1 MKIFTS
7 KEVYEGQKEAIE
19 KFGIP
24 SITLLGNAALA
35 ATDVIIQRLKDCA
48 RKNILIF
55 AGKGDNGGDGFA
67 IGTML
72 YSKGYNA
79 IIVFLEEK
87 GKISNDALI
96 NLKRA
101 NNLGIVESPS
111 LTKIKKYILD
121 SDIVVDALFDYET
134 NGKIGKPYDTI
145 IEYINNFS
153 KYTISIDIPSGLNGD
168 TGSILNTA
176 VKADETI
183 VFEYPKLGLLIREG
197 SEYAGNITI
206 TDINFPKE
214 IINNLKT
221 KYHYIDKKE
230 ACEMLP
236 KRKIR
241 SNKGDFGNLAIIGG
255 QSSMIGSLYF
265 ASKSA
270 YRIGVGIVN
279 AYSVSDDISTL
290 QSLLPE
296 AIIHLYNQD
305 NSEKILQNISKYD
318 GIVVGPGMGVSQFNQ
333 NFIKEILLKSDNSII
348 IDADG
353 INNLVEIKEFL
364 NKANKIPVI
373 TPHPGEMS
381 RLLNLS
387 IKQILDNPLE
397 LASHFAKE
405 HNTIVLLKDSRT
417 IIAHPNGQIYINT
430 TGSNALSKAGSGD
443 VLSGIIGGLVAQ
455 GLDSYH
461 ACILGTY
468 IHGLAGEIAGKN
480 LTNYSLL
487 ARDIIDNISYAIK
500 DILDH

>member
-1 MKIFTS
+1 MKIFTF

-24 SITLLGNAALA
+24 SLTLMGSAALA
-35 ATDVIIQRLKDCA
+35 ATDVIVQRIKDCA

-67 IGTML
+67 IGRIL
-72 YSKGYNA
+72 YSKGYNV
-79 IIVFLEEK
+79 IIIFLEEK
-87 GKISNDALI
+87 GKISNDALV

-111 LTKIKKYILD
+111 LAKIKKYILD
-121 SDIVVDALFDYET
+121 SDIVIDALFDYEAK
-134 NGKIGKPYDTI
+134 GKIEKPYDTI

-153 KYTISIDIPSGLNGD
+153 KYTISIDIPSGLHGD
-168 TGSILNTA
+168 SGSILNIA

-183 VFEYPKLGLLIREG
+183 VFECPKLGLLIREG
-197 SEYAGNITI
+197 SEYAGRITI

-221 KYHYIDKKE
+221 KYYYIDRKE
-230 ACEMLP
+230 ASEIIP

-255 QSSMIGSLYF
+255 QSSMMGALYF

-270 YRIGVGIVN
+270 YRIGAGVVN
-279 AYSVSDDISTL
+279 AYSTSDEISTL
-290 QSLLPE
+290 QSLIPE
-296 AIIHLYNQD
+296 AIIQPYNQD
-305 NSEKILQNISKYD
+305 NFENILKNIYQYD
-318 GIVVGPGMGVSQFNQ
+318 GIVIGPGMGVSEFNQ
-333 NFIKEILLKSDNSII
+333 NFMKEILIKADNNII

-353 INNLVEIKEFL
+353 INNLTEMQELL
-364 NKANKIPVI
+364 NKTKKIPII

-381 RLLNLS
+381 RLTGFS
-387 IKQILDNPLE
+387 IKQILDNPLGI
-397 LASHFAKE
+397 AYDFAKE
-405 HNTIVLLKDSRT
+405 HNTIVLLKDFRT

-430 TGSNALSKAGSGD
+430 TGSNALAKAGSGD
-443 VLSGIIGGLVAQ
+443 ILSGIIGGLVVQ
-455 GLDSYH
+455 GLDSYN
-461 ACILGTY
+461 ACILGAY
-468 IHGLAGEIAGKN
+468 IHGLAGEFAAKC

-487 ARDIIDNISYAIK
+487 ARDIIDNIPYAIK
-500 DILDH
+500 NILDH